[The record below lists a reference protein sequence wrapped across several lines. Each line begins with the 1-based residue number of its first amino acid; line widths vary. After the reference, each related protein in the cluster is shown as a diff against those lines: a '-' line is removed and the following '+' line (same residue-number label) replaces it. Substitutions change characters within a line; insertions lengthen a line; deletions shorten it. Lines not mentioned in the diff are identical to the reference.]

1 MMQRG
6 SLPKE
11 FRAGRGR
18 TPMLNPPQKLQRIA
32 RSPLSYSQTEMVA
45 RDEEQDWIARSRE
58 GDHEAFEALV
68 RRYQRM
74 IHALAFRM
82 TGSSSDAEDIAQET
96 FIAAFHELNGFK
108 GDARFSS
115 WLYRIAANRCLNALK
130 RNERRAR
137 AYESWM
143 NESQDEAAGGNEDEA
158 MARAVQAALMKL
170 DPKQRSALVLTTYE
184 NLNHADA
191 AAVLGCAETT
201 VSWRVFAARRK
212 LKRWLAPLM
221 KGTRGD

>member
-1 MMQRG
+1 
-6 SLPKE
+6 
-11 FRAGRGR
+11 
-18 TPMLNPPQKLQRIA
+18 
-32 RSPLSYSQTEMVA
+32 MVA
-45 RDEEQDWIARSRE
+45 HDEEHDWIARSRE

-96 FIAAFHELNGFK
+96 FIAAFHELDGFK

-115 WLYRIAANRCLNALK
+115 WLYRVATNRCLNFLK

-143 NESQDEAAGGNEDEA
+143 NENKNEVHRESDDEAT
-158 MARAVQAALMKL
+158 ARAVQAALMKL
-170 DPKQRSALVLTTYE
+170 HPKQRSALVLITYE
-184 NLNHADA
+184 NLNHTEA

-212 LKRWLAPLM
+212 LKRWLAPLV
-221 KGTRGD
+221 KGGRLD